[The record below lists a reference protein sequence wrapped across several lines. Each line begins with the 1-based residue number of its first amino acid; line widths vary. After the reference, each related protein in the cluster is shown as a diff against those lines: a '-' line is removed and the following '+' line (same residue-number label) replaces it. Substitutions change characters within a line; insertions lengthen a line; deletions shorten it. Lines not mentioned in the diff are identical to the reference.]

1 MAEEAQLLKG
11 ILEGCVLGLLSREA
25 TYGYRVVEMLR
36 DKGFA
41 GIQEATVYPLL
52 TRLNKKGTLAYVRE
66 PSEIGPP
73 RKVYSLTA
81 EGKREL
87 AHFQKSWFAIRENV
101 DQIMKEAAV

>member
-11 ILEGCVLGLLSREA
+11 ILEGCVLALLNREE

-41 GIQEATVYPLL
+41 GMQEATVYPLL
-52 TRLNKKGTLAYVRE
+52 TRLHNKGLLSCEKQ

-81 EGKREL
+81 EGRRGL
-87 AHFQKSWFAIRENV
+87 GVFQKSWFDIRGNV
-101 DQIMKEAAV
+101 DQILREVMV